1 MMLLDVRG
9 LSVEFA
15 TAAGRVRPVNGLDL
29 QVQEGA
35 IVGLVGESGCGKSL
49 TGMAILGLAR
59 EVGASRVE
67 GEIRFRGED
76 ILSLDAE
83 DMRRLRRS
91 QIGFVA
97 QNPMTALDPL
107 VPIGPQVAE
116 IAACNQRLSGRAAR
130 RLAIDALGEAGI
142 PEPESLYARY
152 PHELS
157 GGMCQRVVIAGAIVS
172 RPALIVAD
180 EPTTALDVS
189 TQTHILDFL
198 VARARRD
205 GMGLLLITH
214 DLTVVAE
221 TCDQVA
227 VMYAG
232 SVVESGSAD
241 ALLGSP
247 LHPYTKGLLACVP
260 GEHLRRGELRPIPG
274 EVASPD
280 RPPSGCRFH
289 PRCESRMA
297 ACVERYPEN
306 VAPCRGR
313 RVSCHLHGGSQA

>member
-1 MMLLDVRG
+1 MLLDIRKLG
-9 LSVEFA
+9 VEFGA
-15 TAAGRVRPVNGLDL
+15 GAARVRPVNDFDL
-29 QVQEGA
+29 TLQEGA

-49 TGMAILGLAR
+49 TGMSILGLAR

-67 GEIRFRGED
+67 GQILFRGED
-76 ILSLDAE
+76 ILALDAE
-83 DMRRLRRS
+83 SMRRLRRS
-91 QIGFVA
+91 RIGYVA

-116 IAACNQRLSGRAAR
+116 VAACNLRLSGRAAR
-130 RLAIDALGEAGI
+130 QLATEALGEAGI

-189 TQTHILDFL
+189 TQTHLLDSL

-221 TCDQVA
+221 TCDHVA

-232 SVVESGSAD
+232 SVVEYGSTH
-241 ALLGSP
+241 ALLGSA
-247 LHPYTKGLLACVP
+247 LHPYTKGLLGCVP
-260 GEHLRRGELRPIPG
+260 GAHLRRGQLRPIPG
-274 EVASPD
+274 EVASPV
-280 RPPSGCRFH
+280 RPPTGCRFH

-297 ACVERYPEN
+297 VCSERQP
-306 VAPCRGR
+306 VPVVPCDGR
-313 RVSCHLHGGSQA
+313 RVSCHLYGGAHS